1 MLDTTTEI
9 ISQLLQGTVEALDIP
24 EELHATAVEEY
35 EYVGNWLADHADI
48 GGDGWLVYPQGSFLL
63 GTVVRP
69 YGLDHYDLDAVC
81 RRGIAKESTTQAA
94 LKADVGG
101 VLRNYVAA
109 RKGDAGGPYGI
120 EERKRC
126 WTLNYSMPFHLD
138 VLPAIPNPDGLPTG
152 ILLTDK
158 TLHAWQHSDP
168 IAYAAWFKER
178 MKQEFIV
185 KRMRLAE
192 AARTAPEKIPDA
204 RVKTT
209 LQQVVQVLKSHRNQF
224 FANDLERRPATILV
238 TTLAAHAYRGERD
251 LNEAVLE
258 AVELM
263 PSYVEQD
270 GEVWQVPNP
279 VEPRENFADKWS
291 SDPERAKLFFAWLD
305 QLTVDLNE
313 ASERH
318 GLDKVTARLSESFG
332 LEPVQKAAG
341 RLGALYLGEREQGR
355 LRFATSTGV
364 LSGAGALPVKRHGF
378 YGDSSAC

>member
-35 EYVGNWLADHADI
+35 GYVGNWLADHADV

-109 RKGDAGGPYGI
+109 RMGASGGPYGV

-178 MKQEFIV
+178 MKQEFIA

-209 LQQVVQVLKSHRNQF
+209 LQRVVQVLKHHRNEF
-224 FANDLERRPATILV
+224 FANDLERRPASILV

-263 PSYVEQD
+263 PSYIEQD
-270 GEVWQVPNP
+270 AGVWQVSNP

-291 SDPERAKLFFAWLD
+291 SDPERAELFFAWLD

-313 ASERH
+313 ADERR
-318 GLDKVTARLSESFG
+318 GLDKVAARLSESFG
-332 LEPVQKAAG
+332 LEPVRKAAG
-341 RLGALYLGEREQGR
+341 RLGALYLDEREQGR

-378 YGDSSAC
+378 YGDNSAG